1 MTDHVCPQC
10 NKSFIQKGDLTRHL
24 KKKTACIPMSQVV
37 ELVQANQVVKTT
49 RDELRA
55 IFAMCMNILRDN
67 EGLTGDKALR
77 NLTYLLT
84 LKLIQPQLK
93 DKKINMNDFDYDFG
107 TGDEKLHEN
116 VIDKLFK
123 IVIFDELLTEDKTNI
138 VPVLK
143 DLWYFI
149 LSQHPSTK
157 QIFLEG
163 KSFDIRKPSTY
174 TKLIQKIAE
183 IQETDFDILGGA
195 YESLIKDT
203 MTGKVLGQFF
213 TPPCIKKLL
222 VQLVNPSL
230 NVSGEIESCCD
241 LTMGTAGLLST
252 YLNYALDKSKVS
264 GIHPNWEQIKGAIYG
279 KEIEPD
285 TYQLAMTNMFISTGH
300 MFTSLELGDSI
311 RSPITRKF
319 KNVVANMPFGIK
331 GLKYE
336 DIDIPNKKEYLPIQ
350 CNSAVPLFLQV
361 IIHIL
366 EVGGTAAVV
375 LPDGQ
380 DLFGKQSSSVAIR
393 EYLMKTCDLKEIIYF
408 PAGVFEYTS
417 IKTCVAFFKKKLEGS
432 SVITIVEKGKKRDI
446 TFTKPHSTKQVKF
459 YDYNTATETRTLLI
473 DVPIETVAVNSYS
486 LNYAEY
492 MKDETEEEYEDGVV
506 VKTLG
511 EVCEIENGKRIV
523 KGQVETGEYP
533 VLGGGGFTSFY
544 TNEYSREGKTCKISR
559 EGMSLHNCVMLLN
572 EKYYLNSQAF
582 TIKSKNE
589 VIMINE
595 YLWYYL
601 DNNKEQVFK
610 CGRGTAQKAIDIDE
624 FKSIKI
630 PIPSLER
637 QQEIVTYLDF
647 IYERANKTSN
657 EKIAELKQ
665 LNEFCMHNQKIFGEN
680 DVKTLGE
687 VCEIEKNL
695 KKYDTSYGKSQGKYK
710 FHTGGERTDLYVDD
724 CDIKELYIIQN
735 RTNGSGKCNL
745 YLDKNFSLAK
755 QTIAYRAINRD
766 ENTTKYI
773 YYYLLFN
780 KEILEKGFV
789 GANHKNISKEYISN
803 IKIPIPSLERQ
814 KEIVDYC
821 EYNDTLIKQLE
832 TEIENNK
839 KQAQLFMNIVKVK
852 EPANEVVKPIRSF
865 KSK

>member
-1 MTDHVCPQC
+1 
-10 NKSFIQKGDLTRHL
+10 
-24 KKKTACIPMSQVV
+24 
-37 ELVQANQVVKTT
+37 
-49 RDELRA
+49 
-55 IFAMCMNILRDN
+55 
-67 EGLTGDKALR
+67 
-77 NLTYLLT
+77 
-84 LKLIQPQLK
+84 
-93 DKKINMNDFDYDFG
+93 MNDFDYDFG

-473 DVPIETVAVNSYS
+473 DVPIEKVAANSYS

-511 EVCEIENGKRIV
+511 EVCEVNQGNSLTKTEMIDGIYDV
-523 KGQVETGEYP
+523 I
-533 VLGGGGFTSFY
+533 GGGKIIGKHNQKNRDGNDFTLTRVGDININY
-544 TNEYSREGKTCKISR
+544 IDKP
-559 EGMSLHNCVMLLN
+559 
-572 EKYYLNSQAF
+572 YYLTDNGFSL
-582 TIKSKNE
+582 KSKQE
-589 VIMINE
+589 DIMTKYI
-595 YLWYYL
+595 YYL
-601 DNNKEQVFK
+601 LSHNKDYLTNLYQ
-610 CGRGTAQKAIDIDE
+610 GTAQKVISKTNL
-624 FKSIKI
+624 KSIKI

-657 EKIAELKQ
+657 EKIAELKK

-687 VCEIEKNL
+687 VCEKIHSGKFNSKDCKTTGKYPFYTNKVNNPEGYTDEYCFDYEKYFIL
-695 KKYDTSYGKSQGKYK
+695 IKDGGAGDKKYGEHIGLGKVFKVYGKSAGTSHQYVLIPKKDFDYDYLYQYLK
-710 FHTGGERTDLYVDD
+710 FIKNDIMDLAHYTTGLG
-724 CDIKELYIIQN
+724 CIKKGDIE
-735 RTNGSGKCNL
+735 
-745 YLDKNFSLAK
+745 SL
-755 QTIAYRAINRD
+755 
-766 ENTTKYI
+766 
-773 YYYLLFN
+773 
-780 KEILEKGFV
+780 
-789 GANHKNISKEYISN
+789 
-803 IKIPIPSLERQ
+803 KIPIPSLERQ

-821 EYNDTLIKQLE
+821 EYNDKLIKQLE

>member
-473 DVPIETVAVNSYS
+473 DVPIEKVAANSYS

-492 MKDETEEEYEDGVV
+492 MKDETEEQYEDGVV
-506 VKTLG
+506 VKPLG

-544 TNEYSREGKTCKISR
+544 TNEY
-559 EGMSLHNCVMLLN
+559 
-572 EKYYLNSQAF
+572 
-582 TIKSKNE
+582 
-589 VIMINE
+589 
-595 YLWYYL
+595 
-601 DNNKEQVFK
+601 
-610 CGRGTAQKAIDIDE
+610 
-624 FKSIKI
+624 
-630 PIPSLER
+630 
-637 QQEIVTYLDF
+637 
-647 IYERANKTSN
+647 
-657 EKIAELKQ
+657 
-665 LNEFCMHNQKIFGEN
+665 
-680 DVKTLGE
+680 
-687 VCEIEKNL
+687 
-695 KKYDTSYGKSQGKYK
+695 
-710 FHTGGERTDLYVDD
+710 
-724 CDIKELYIIQN
+724 
-735 RTNGSGKCNL
+735 
-745 YLDKNFSLAK
+745 
-755 QTIAYRAINRD
+755 
-766 ENTTKYI
+766 
-773 YYYLLFN
+773 
-780 KEILEKGFV
+780 
-789 GANHKNISKEYISN
+789 
-803 IKIPIPSLERQ
+803 
-814 KEIVDYC
+814 
-821 EYNDTLIKQLE
+821 
-832 TEIENNK
+832 
-839 KQAQLFMNIVKVK
+839 
-852 EPANEVVKPIRSF
+852 
-865 KSK
+865 